1 MSRIEQIIMEME
13 EYIES
18 CKSVAF
24 SSSKISVEK
33 ETILE
38 LINELRLKTPDEIK
52 RYQKIIANKD
62 AIIAD
67 AKAQAES
74 IIAQAQVQTEQLIN
88 EHEIMQRAVASANDY
103 VQQAQADAQMI
114 IDQATLDANEIRA
127 GAVAYTDDMMANLQ
141 AIIEHTI
148 DTSKA
153 RFTSFIQELNN
164 SREIV
169 VSNRKELIPQED
181 DNQEIDIPDPQLV
194 TPDLSL
200 INGDDDDT
208 TDDEE

>member
-18 CKSVAF
+18 CKTQAF
-24 SSSKISVEK
+24 SSSKIIVDK

-103 VQQAQADAQMI
+103 VQQAQNDAQMI
-114 IDQATLDANEIRA
+114 IDQATLDANEIRT

-141 AIIEHTI
+141 AILEHTI
-148 DTSKA
+148 DTSRYK
-153 RFTSFIQELNN
+153 FETFIQELNN
-164 SREIV
+164 SRDIV
-169 VSNRKELIPQED
+169 ISNRKELLPPEENEEQEPVTIPEP
-181 DNQEIDIPDPQLV
+181 EL
-194 TPDLSL
+194 TAPDLSL
-200 INGDDDDT
+200 INGDD
-208 TDDEE
+208 EEE

>member
-24 SSSKISVEK
+24 SSSKISVDK

-67 AKAQAES
+67 AKAQADS

-88 EHEIMQRAVASANDY
+88 EHEIMQRAVASANEY
-103 VQQAQADAQMI
+103 VQQAQAEAQEI
-114 IDQATLDANEIRA
+114 LNRATMEANAIKTS
-127 GAVAYTDDMMANLQ
+127 AVGYTDDLLAELQ

-148 DTSKA
+148 DTSKYK
-153 RFTSFIQELNN
+153 FESFIQELNN
-164 SREIV
+164 SRNIV
-169 VSNRKELIPQED
+169 ISNRQELSPAPED
-181 DNQEIDIPDPQLV
+181 EVNEEPIVDEVEAEPEFKLMNDMG
-194 TPDLSL
+194 SS
-200 INGDDDDT
+200 DT
-208 TDDEE
+208 DEE

>member
-18 CKSVAF
+18 CKTQAF
-24 SSSKISVEK
+24 SSTKIIVDK

-103 VQQAQADAQMI
+103 VQQAQNDAQMI
-114 IDQATLDANEIRA
+114 IDQATLDANEIRT

-141 AIIEHTI
+141 AILEHTI
-148 DTSKA
+148 DTSRYKFEA
-153 RFTSFIQELNN
+153 FIQELNN
-164 SREIV
+164 SRDIV
-169 VSNRKELIPQED
+169 ISNRKELLPPEENEEQQQVAIPEP
-181 DNQEIDIPDPQLV
+181 ELT

-200 INGDDDDT
+200 INGDD
-208 TDDEE
+208 EEE